1 MVRKPL
7 TALTMLLC
15 GAGVVVAAASHNWS
29 AMCWAMVAGLNAI
42 RCLMLERR

>member
-1 MVRKPL
+1 MVRKTL
-7 TALTMLLC
+7 TALTILLC
-15 GAGVVVAAASHNWS
+15 GIGVVATAASHNWS